1 MVLHLEKGMR
11 KVMINKIK
19 DIIKN
24 KWYREIEENDIGLE
38 ELKQF
43 QKEGAIIIDVRSPQE
58 FREGHIDGAI
68 SIPEYEIKKEAGN
81 RLVDKEKDIIVYCSS
96 GGRSK
101 KAQKLLRKLGYQN
114 VYNLYEGYLD

>member
-1 MVLHLEKGMR
+1 
-11 KVMINKIK
+11 MIEKIK
-19 DIIKN
+19 KVIKSRL
-24 KWYREIEENDIGLE
+24 YRGMEEKDIGLE
-38 ELKQF
+38 EVMQLQN
-43 QKEGAIIIDVRSPQE
+43 EGAIVIDVRSPQE